1 LPEPPGCAKNIG
13 NNSGSSAMTVAP
25 LAGTVSFVMGASVG
39 IGASVAEILV
49 AQGASIAIAARRGDE
64 LRALASRLGPKVL
77 PLVCDVADH
86 GSVKAAVDEAVGH
99 FGRLDHLV
107 NNAGVIEPIGRVDE
121 TDPAQWARAIQI
133 NLVGAYHAIHATLP
147 HLLAAKGVIVNV
159 SSGAAHRPLEG
170 WGSYCASKAGLAMLG
185 RSLMLEYG
193 ALGLRVYGFAPGGVR
208 TAMQEKIRASGL
220 NPVSQIKPED
230 HLPPELPAQVIAWLC
245 RPEAADYPQGEC
257 NIRDEA
263 LQRRAGIIL
272 PA

>member
-1 LPEPPGCAKNIG
+1 MA
-13 NNSGSSAMTVAP
+13 AAP

-64 LRALASRLGPKVL
+64 LRALAARLGPKVL
-77 PLVCDVADH
+77 PLACDAADH
-86 GSVKAAVDEAVGH
+86 EAVKAAVDKAVAH

-107 NNAGVIEPIGRVDE
+107 NNAGVIEPIGRVGD
-121 TDPAQWARAIQI
+121 TDPAEWARAIQI

-147 HLLAAKGVIVNV
+147 HLVASKGVIVNV

-193 ALGLRVYGFAPGGVR
+193 PHGLRVYGFAPGGVR
-208 TAMQEKIRASGL
+208 TAMQEKIRASRL
-220 NPVSQIKPED
+220 NPVSLILPED

-245 RPEAADYPQGEC
+245 RAEAADYPQGEC
-257 NIRDEA
+257 NIRDAA
-263 LQRRAGIIL
+263 LQARARITL

>member
-1 LPEPPGCAKNIG
+1 MAQ
-13 NNSGSSAMTVAP
+13 P

-49 AQGASIAIAARRGDE
+49 AQGASVAIAARRGDE
-64 LRALASRLGPKVL
+64 LRALAARLGPKVL

-86 GSVKAAVDEAVGH
+86 AQVKTVVDTAAAH

-121 TDPAQWARAIQI
+121 TDPAEWARAIQI

-147 HLLAAKGVIVNV
+147 HLLATKGVIVNV

-170 WGSYCASKAGLAMLG
+170 WGSYCSSKAGLAMLG
-185 RSLMLEYG
+185 RTLMLEYG

-208 TAMQEKIRASGL
+208 TAMQEKIRASGM
-220 NPVSQIKPED
+220 NPVSQILPED
-230 HLPPELPAQVIAWLC
+230 HRPPEIPARVIAYLC
-245 RPEAADYPQGEC
+245 GTADYPQGEC
-257 NIRDEA
+257 DIRDEA
-263 LQRRAGIIL
+263 LRVAVGI
-272 PA
+272 

>member
-1 LPEPPGCAKNIG
+1 MA
-13 NNSGSSAMTVAP
+13 AAP

-64 LRALASRLGPKVL
+64 LRALAARLGPKVL

-86 GSVKAAVDEAVGH
+86 EAVKAAVDKAVAH

-107 NNAGVIEPIGRVDE
+107 NNAGVIEPIGRVAD
-121 TDPAQWARAIQI
+121 TDPGEWARAIQI

-147 HLLAAKGVIVNV
+147 HLVASKGVIVNV

-193 ALGLRVYGFAPGGVR
+193 PQGVRVYGFAPGGVR

-220 NPVSQIKPED
+220 NPVSQILPED
-230 HLPPELPAQVIAWLC
+230 HLPPELPAKVIAWLC
-245 RPEAADYPQGEC
+245 RAEAADYQQGEC
-257 NIRDEA
+257 NIRDAA
-263 LQRRAGIIL
+263 LLVRAGVTL
-272 PA
+272 PG